1 MVHHNEAVKKEWLD
15 KTPSSSGI
23 GSLEQKDPAPEKGSD
38 EITLNYNTV
47 YGTMNKPQKRPI
59 TGAKFGPTG

>member
-1 MVHHNEAVKKEWLD
+1 MMHHPEAIKKEWID

-47 YGTMNKPQKRPI
+47 YSAMNKP
-59 TGAKFGPTG
+59 